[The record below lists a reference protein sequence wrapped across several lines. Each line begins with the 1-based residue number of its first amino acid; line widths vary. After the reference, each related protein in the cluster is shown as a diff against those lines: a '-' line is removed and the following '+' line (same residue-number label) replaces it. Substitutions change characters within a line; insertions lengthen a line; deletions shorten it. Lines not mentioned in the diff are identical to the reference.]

1 MYWHAVTFVNQ
12 SILSA
17 TIFKN
22 ISQPFFFSIGL
33 CTISTEATSNSNMN
47 DYFIAI
53 RGYQLSAM
61 STYSYLLDWLLY
73 SSTIAVLLS
82 YGALVSPN
90 YHEFLLNDIT
100 LMNSHKSE
108 DETTISVTML
118 SLISVMT
125 PLLSALFPVIERSKL
140 APQRRAWDILIGLL
154 VLCGSMAT
162 QLSIVNLLKN
172 VCGLP
177 RPDIISR
184 CFPEGINGTVIQP
197 PPGRLANIDICS
209 NTNFMELN
217 DGFRSF
223 PSGHLSTV
231 FCGMVLT
238 SLNLCGKLQVF
249 DNRGF
254 SLKIVSAILPLIIA
268 TFVSCTRISDNRH
281 FLRDIIAGGI
291 IGTAIA
297 IWFYLQ
303 YFPSIFNLE
312 NCGRAY
318 PPRRFGISSQF
329 NNIGGFWKIEDN
341 MEGSFSERQLID

>member
-1 MYWHAVTFVNQ
+1 M
-12 SILSA
+12 
-17 TIFKN
+17 
-22 ISQPFFFSIGL
+22 
-33 CTISTEATSNSNMN
+33 TE
-47 DYFIAI
+47 YFLTI

-82 YGALVSPN
+82 YGALVSPK
-90 YHEFLLNDIT
+90 YHEFSLHDIT
-100 LMNSHKSE
+100 LMSSHKSE
-108 DETTISVTML
+108 DETTISITML
-118 SLISVMT
+118 ILISVIT
-125 PLLSALFPVIERSKL
+125 PILSAFFPIIEKTKL
-140 APQRRAWDILIGLL
+140 APQRRAWDVIIGLL

-177 RPDIISR
+177 RPDILSR
-184 CFPEGINGTVIQP
+184 CFPDGINSTLIEP
-197 PPGRLANIDICS
+197 PPGRLATIDICS
-209 NTNFMELN
+209 NPNLMELK

-223 PSGHLSTV
+223 PSGHSSTV

-254 SLKIVSAILPLIIA
+254 SLKIVSAIIPLIIA

-281 FLRDIIAGGI
+281 FSRDIIAGGI
-291 IGTAIA
+291 IGSAIA

-318 PPRRFGISSQF
+318 PPRRFGVSSHF
-329 NNIGGFWKIEDN
+329 NHVGGFWKIEDN
-341 MEGSFSERQLID
+341 TEGSFSERHLVD